1 MRRESKHR
9 VMVAVWL
16 PAIAVVVFSALSS
29 GCQNRVAGTPDL
41 APVTGTVTLDGKPT
55 DRAIVSFEGPGNKSS
70 FGNTDSTGRYELNYI
85 RQSKGAPLGA
95 NVVKITT
102 RLDAPP
108 GPGYVDPIPAKYNT
122 RTTLKADVKAGTNV
136 INFELTTKK
145 E

>member
-70 FGNTDSTGRYELNYI
+70 FGNTDSTGRYELNY
-85 RQSKGAPLGA
+85 
-95 NVVKITT
+95 T